1 MICPQGR
8 NGKSMQSGENI
19 HALQRILDFVR
30 IGSIAILLLHF
41 YSVGY
46 QAMQE
51 WHLTFPITDRVIYG
65 LYQQLPVLSGINKPK
80 VVVLI
85 LLGISLVGK
94 NKKDEKQQL
103 GPVIYYIVI
112 GILLFFIS
120 SLLLL
125 IPAEAKTILMLY
137 IAVTGTGYFSI
148 MAGGNRISRLL
159 WLKYNNDIFNDLNE
173 SFPQAEE
180 PVVNEYSLNFP
191 MEYSYKGKKR
201 HGYISFPNIFRGTIC
216 AGTPGSGK
224 SFYFFR
230 EVLSQLSSKS
240 FTFCLYDLKF
250 PDLTIILYN
259 HILKKASSYPI
270 PPTFYIINFDD
281 LSRSHRCNVL
291 YPENMRELTDAAESS
306 RTLMYAL
313 NRQWI
318 KTSGEFFSESAINFV
333 TALFWFLR
341 NYDGGKYC
349 TLPHALE
356 LASAEY
362 DDLWPV
368 LSSDPTID
376 VLISPFLSAYLRK
389 ATEQLEGQIGSA
401 KIALARLVSPSLY
414 YILSGSDCTLDI
426 NNPEHPK
433 ILAFGSNP
441 AKTATYGA
449 VISLYLERMHKLIN
463 KKNQRPCALIYDEYS
478 SLTASTDFL
487 IQSARSNLVAVF
499 LGLQDISQLVR
510 DYGKEQAE
518 VISNLCGNIIS
529 GQVLGQS
536 AKDLSERIGKINQEK
551 ESVSINANDTSL
563 SKSTQLDYAIPPSR
577 ISNLS
582 SGTFVGTVADTP
594 QQPIKNKVF
603 HCRIINDPEAI
614 KKEQE
619 NYEPIPVIRNIDD
632 NTVMQN
638 YYQIKQDIKKML
650 AKELTKIRGDPKPG
664 NTDSNKP
671 VKKTTTSM

>member
-1 MICPQGR
+1 MD
-8 NGKSMQSGENI
+8 SAMQSGENI
-19 HALQRILDFVR
+19 QALQRILEFVR
-30 IGSIAILLLHF
+30 MGSIALLLLHF

-51 WHLTFPITDRVIYG
+51 WNVALPIADRVIYG
-65 LYQQLPVLSGINKPK
+65 LYKQLPILSGINTPK
-80 VVVLI
+80 IVVLV
-85 LLGISLVGK
+85 LLAISLVGK

-103 GPVIYYIVI
+103 GPIIYYIVI
-112 GILLFFIS
+112 GIVLFFIS
-120 SLLLL
+120 SLFLL
-125 IPAEAKTILMLY
+125 IPADAKTIILLY
-137 IAVTGTGYFSI
+137 IAVTTTGYFSI
-148 MAGGNRISRLL
+148 MVGGNRISRLL
-159 WLKYNNDIFNDLNE
+159 RLKYNDDIFNDLNE
-173 SFPQAEE
+173 SFPQAEQ
-180 PVVNEYSLNFP
+180 PVENEYSLNFP

-201 HGYISFPNIFRGTIC
+201 RGFISFPNIFRGTIC

-224 SFYFFR
+224 SYFFFR
-230 EVLSQLSSKS
+230 EVLSQLTSKS

-259 HILKKASSYPI
+259 HVLKKAHNYPI
-270 PPTFYIINFDD
+270 APTFYIINFDD

-291 YPENMRELTDAAESS
+291 YPENMREMTDAAESS

-333 TALFWFLR
+333 TAIFWFLR
-341 NYDGGKYC
+341 NYEGGKYC
-349 TLPHALE
+349 TLPHSLE

-362 DDLWPV
+362 DELWPV
-368 LSSDPTID
+368 LSLDPTID
-376 VLISPFLSAYLRK
+376 VLISPFLSAYLRN
-389 ATEQLEGQIGSA
+389 ATEQLEGQIASA

-426 NNPEHPK
+426 NNPAHPK
-433 ILAFGSNP
+433 ILCFGSNP
-441 AKTATYGA
+441 AKTSTYGA

-463 KKNQRPCALIYDEYS
+463 KKGQRPCALVYDEYS

-499 LGLQDISQLVR
+499 LGLQDISQLTR

-518 VISNLCGNIIS
+518 VVSNLCGNIIS

-551 ESVSINANDTSL
+551 ESISVNANDTSL

-582 SGTFVGTVADTP
+582 SGWFVGTVADTP

-603 HCRIINDPEAI
+603 HCQIINDPEAI
-614 KKEQE
+614 KIEQE
-619 NYEPIPVIRNIDD
+619 NYIPIPVIRNIDD
-632 NTVMQN
+632 NAVMQN
-638 YYQIKQDIKKML
+638 YYQIKQDIKNL
-650 AKELTKIRGDPKPG
+650 LSKELEKIKGNPKSG
-664 NTDSNKP
+664 KADKSKP
-671 VKKTTTSM
+671 AKRTMTSM